1 MAGLRQRG
9 IYVQR
14 WRVREAIVRVD
25 PINRANRWG
34 QRIVRRPYSVPHPNF
49 LWHMDS
55 NLKLRHWQMCI
66 HGCIDRFSRCIIYL
80 DVHNNNRAS
89 TVLTLFQRSTN
100 EWGVPSRVR
109 ADNGG
114 ENVAVRDF
122 MVWFRGENRGSFLT
136 GPSTR
141 NTRIERLW
149 RDVVESVVT
158 VFTSLFLFME
168 ARHILD
174 PMCERDMLALHYV
187 FLPRLQRLLDRFTQY
202 FNFHSVSTECN

>member
-1 MAGLRQRG
+1 M
-9 IYVQR
+9 
-14 WRVREAIVRVD
+14 
-25 PINRANRWG
+25 
-34 QRIVRRPYSVPHPNF
+34 
-49 LWHMDS
+49 
-55 NLKLRHWQMCI
+55 
-66 HGCIDRFSRCIIYL
+66 
-80 DVHNNNRAS
+80 
-89 TVLTLFQRSTN
+89 
-100 EWGVPSRVR
+100 
-109 ADNGG
+109 
-114 ENVAVRDF
+114 AVRDF

-174 PMCERDMLALHYV
+174 PMCKRDMLALHC
-187 FLPRLQRLLDRFTQY
+187 LPSETAETVRFTQY